1 MCDGASSVIL
11 ATEDACV
18 KYNLKPLARI
28 LAYSFSGEGLC
39 LTFSGFLNTYLVI
52 VLINIKAVTRK

>member
-1 MCDGASSVIL
+1 MELLNQGMCDGASSVIL

-28 LAYSFSGEGLC
+28 LAYSFAGKESLVDFVDIKFIQS
-39 LTFSGFLNTYLVI
+39 LLKTFD
-52 VLINIKAVTRK
+52 